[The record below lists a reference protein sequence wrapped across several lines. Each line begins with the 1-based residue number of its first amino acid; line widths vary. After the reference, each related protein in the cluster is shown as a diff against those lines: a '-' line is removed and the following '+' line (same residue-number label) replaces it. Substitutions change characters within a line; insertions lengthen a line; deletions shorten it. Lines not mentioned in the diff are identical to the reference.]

1 MRLLA
6 ARLDGQRRGS
16 SPPQGSSWHLP
27 ENGPACHRLA
37 GAPVAAG
44 ASTGLGASPGT
55 LGALSASGIAHKVAR
70 AHCAASPTELGR
82 AVRPLKASLAQ
93 RKRSTSHGL
102 LQLGAG
108 VSIIERKKALG
119 RWGYPFR
126 AAPLSSLRRCASPN
140 WACHS
145 TSTSSP
151 PRRPVPRPRAS
162 TRRK

>member
-1 MRLLA
+1 VRLLA
-6 ARLDGQRRGS
+6 ARPEGQRRGS
-16 SPPQGSSWHLP
+16 SLLRKAAHGLA

-55 LGALSASGIAHKVAR
+55 LGALSASGIAHKAAR

-108 VSIIERKKALG
+108 VASSNARKLSGGGATRSERRLS
-119 RWGYPFR
+119 
-126 AAPLSSLRRCASPN
+126 AA
-140 WACHS
+140 
-145 TSTSSP
+145 
-151 PRRPVPRPRAS
+151 
-162 TRRK
+162 

>member
-1 MRLLA
+1 MSASSLLA

-16 SPPQGSSWHLP
+16 SGPQGSWSSWRLP

-108 VSIIERKKALG
+108 VASLKARKLSGGGATRSERRL
-119 RWGYPFR
+119 
-126 AAPLSSLRRCASPN
+126 
-140 WACHS
+140 
-145 TSTSSP
+145 
-151 PRRPVPRPRAS
+151 
-162 TRRK
+162 